1 MGNLKHELTQEKE
14 WHASIQAKYVVLLA
28 KANWWKGKAIDKE
41 EKLSKVIAKL
51 NDISRHFVE
60 LEKAQRKDKADFWKA

>member
-1 MGNLKHELTQEKE
+1 M
-14 WHASIQAKYVVLLA
+14 VLLA
-28 KANWWKGKAIDKE
+28 KVNRWKGKAIDKE
-41 EKLSKVIAKL
+41 EKLSKVISKL